1 MSEIIQLISIIKTS
15 PDTYDVVAVVDDI
28 VPAHMAVYHPAHLAQ
43 PEEWGP
49 AECSATLEIP
59 GDDCPHPPLGAPIQH
74 LITYLENSNLSWTP
88 NHGHE

>member
-1 MSEIIQLISIIKTS
+1 MPEIIQLISVTKTS
-15 PDTYDVVAVVDDI
+15 HDTYEVVAVIGDI
-28 VPAHMAVYHPAHLAQ
+28 VPTHMAIYHPAHLAQ

-59 GDDCPHPPLGAPIQH
+59 GDDCPHPPLGAPVQH

-88 NHGHE
+88 NHAL